1 MRFGLMS
8 IPGSGS
14 TAMAELRPAEGAGVD
29 VIATADHLRHPRD
42 ARLPLLDGW
51 SVAAAWAG
59 AFRGIRRSLVAY
71 RPIAPWSGPDAFQRL
86 IDTVAQLG
94 FDELIVYPPTNDDER
109 RAFERA
115 VGQRQPQ
122 YRSAGAAVVAPTS
135 AAVARTAS
143 ESL

>member
-59 AFRGIRRSLVAY
+59 AFRGSGGHWSHTDRLHRGAVPMHSSGSST
-71 RPIAPWSGPDAFQRL
+71 PWH
-86 IDTVAQLG
+86 
-94 FDELIVYPPTNDDER
+94 N
-109 RAFERA
+109 
-115 VGQRQPQ
+115 
-122 YRSAGAAVVAPTS
+122 SASTS
-135 AAVARTAS
+135 
-143 ESL
+143 